1 MLVQPAIPL
10 PISKSSL
17 VSSCF
22 SLGAVITPLGG
33 GPLGAGSSLCA
44 DFMIPRGGGP
54 LGAGGSSL
62 CAGKNA
68 HRMGK
73 KSL

>member
-33 GPLGAGSSLCA
+33 GPLRADDSFRYDPLGGDGSSLSA
-44 DFMIPRGGGP
+44 VMF
-54 LGAGGSSL
+54 LAL
-62 CAGKNA
+62 CGYSFLAFCGD
-68 HRMGK
+68 
-73 KSL
+73 